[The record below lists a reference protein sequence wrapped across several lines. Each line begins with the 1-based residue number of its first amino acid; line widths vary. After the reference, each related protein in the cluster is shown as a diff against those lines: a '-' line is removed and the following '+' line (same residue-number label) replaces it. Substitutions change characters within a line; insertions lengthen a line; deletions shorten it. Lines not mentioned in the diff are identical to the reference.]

1 MANPFVRVGGFFG
14 RFFGNTIGESAA
26 YGIGGALR
34 EPLHPLLQELTNET
48 WKVSTAA
55 GISKPLGPGDA
66 ADIVAEDVE
75 LQPWGAEQA
84 GMAGYTA
91 DTFAAVLGATL
102 NAPGIPQLFEAWRRD
117 LIDDAAFTHGLRKA
131 KLEPRW
137 DEPLKQLKSR
147 LLSLADLANA
157 RQQGF
162 VDEARQHEESRLQG
176 LDADRADILFHLVG
190 LPPGASEAQSLLNR
204 GLIDDATFAQIIRE
218 GHTKT
223 KYTDVLRRA
232 AVYVLSPINYV
243 EGRLRGWLTD
253 SEMYAG
259 TALHG
264 VTKADTDL
272 LFKIHGRP
280 ISFHQTFIG
289 TRRGGTLDG
298 PIGDIDPA
306 FLASLRRSNIQPPFY
321 NLAWAQRYTYPS
333 AFVLRALTQTGD
345 ITRADAER
353 VLLYEGWEPGFAT
366 KVSTAWATPD
376 AAGTSATVKSEQTRL
391 RTATHKSYVARESD
405 DAAATTALQAAGVPA
420 ADIAAILTV
429 WNAERDLIRAQ
440 LSPSDIRKAYQQ
452 GDVNAATGAVWT
464 REDAFT
470 ALLDRGWRA
479 DDANSYLDIPYKG

>member
-75 LQPWGAEQA
+75 LQPWGTEQA

-264 VTKADTDL
+264 VTKEDTDL

-298 PIGDIDPA
+298 PTGDIDPA

-333 AFVLRALTQTGD
+333 AFVLRSLTQTGD

-353 VLLYEGWEPGFAT
+353 VLLYEGWEPGFAA

-376 AAGTSATVKSEQTRL
+376 AAGADAHIGKAQTHLWTTTHASYKAGEIDDATV
-391 RTATHKSYVARESD
+391 TAT
-405 DAAATTALQAAGVPA
+405 LPAAGVAPA
-420 ADIAAILTV
+420 AIPAVLNVWREERALVRATLSAA
-429 WNAERDLIRAQ
+429 
-440 LSPSDIRKAYQQ
+440 DIRKAFQHQ
-452 GDVNAATGAVWT
+452 VVNEATGLPWTKAEAV
-464 REDAFT
+464 A
-470 ALLDRGWRA
+470 ALVARGWGDA
-479 DDANSYLDIPYKG
+479 DANQYLDIS